1 MNKKISNM
9 QRFLTLLF
17 TDKDL
22 GEELS
27 DGEKEIIPVEP
38 GKKDIKKSK
47 EEHTVQIHP
56 EDV

>member
-1 MNKKISNM
+1 M

-27 DGEKEIIPVEP
+27 DGEKGIIPVEP
-38 GKKDIKKSK
+38 KKKDIEKS
-47 EEHTVQIHP
+47 EEKHTVQIHL

>member
-1 MNKKISNM
+1 M

-22 GEELS
+22 GEALS
-27 DGEKEIIPVEP
+27 DTEKEIIPFAPAKEP
-38 GKKDIKKSK
+38 QKEIKK
-47 EEHTVQIHP
+47 ETIQIQP

>member
-1 MNKKISNM
+1 M

-27 DGEKEIIPVEP
+27 DAKKEIIPLEP
-38 GKKDIKKSK
+38 QK
-47 EEHTVQIHP
+47 EEIKEKTIQIQP